1 MEELTWMVYA
11 AGYVLAAMVL
21 LWFSKKLFDV
31 LTTYSVERQLTEKDN
46 PAVGL
51 LLTGFFLGII
61 AVLCGV
67 FMGDNEGE
75 LTLDAFLGELGPVV
89 LYAFLGMLLLFLAGV
104 VNDKLILHSFDNE
117 REIIDSKNTAV
128 AVIMFATYVGSG
140 LVIAGGIH
148 GCTGMLSAVIGFGAG
163 QCALVAFAALYQ
175 RSTGYDDQEEIG
187 KNRNVAAGT
196 AFGGNVLAYSIIL
209 MKGLTMQ
216 SGELTTVWD
225 RSWHFGYYAIA
236 GGLLLIV
243 TRIIN
248 DRVFLPS
255 ARIRDE
261 VVRDRNINAGY
272 MEATLAIGMGVILV
286 VCL

>member
-11 AGYVLAAMVL
+11 SGYVLVAMVL

-51 LLTGFFLGII
+51 LLTGFFLGVI

-67 FMGDNEGE
+67 FMGENEGA
-75 LTLDAFLGELGPVV
+75 LTAEAFLGELGPVV

-104 VNDKLILHSFDNE
+104 INDKAILHSFDNE
-117 REIIDSKNTAV
+117 REIIEGKNTAV

-148 GCTGMLSAVIGFGAG
+148 GCTSMLAGVIGFAAG
-163 QCALVAFAALYQ
+163 QLALIGFAALYQ
-175 RSTGYDDQEEIG
+175 RSTGYDDQKEIG
-187 KNRNVAAGT
+187 ENKNLAAGT
-196 AFGGNVLAYSIIL
+196 AFAGNILAYSIIL
-209 MKGLTMQ
+209 MKGLTMR
-216 SGELTTVWD
+216 SGELTGVWD
-225 RSWHFGYYAIA
+225 RIWHFGYYAVA
-236 GGLLLIV
+236 GGVLLIV
-243 TRIIN
+243 TRVIN

-261 VVRDRNINAGY
+261 IVQDRNINAGY